1 MAEKVRRH
9 SRIGD
14 ELPQELKR
22 EVDRLLVEG
31 NVTYDDIK
39 AFLEEKGYDISRSAI
54 GRYGKE
60 FLASYQRL
68 RVIEEKSRALVSEAG
83 DGMVLEEAAAKI
95 FAQKIVEAQ
104 LLEGFDILE
113 NPRLIAD
120 FAKLQSSTVA
130 RERFKRELKEK
141 VEKTAESVVKTA
153 RQGGLSDEKAEEIRK
168 KILGIV

>member
-60 FLASYQRL
+60 FLAQYQRL
-68 RVIEEKSRALVSEAG
+68 RVIEEKSRTLVSEAG

-104 LLEGFDILE
+104 LLEGFDVLE

-141 VEKTAESVVKTA
+141 VEKTAESVVKAA
-153 RQGGLSDEKAEEIRK
+153 RQGGLSDEKAEEIRR

>member
-83 DGMVLEEAAAKI
+83 DGMVLEEAAAQI

-104 LLEGFDILE
+104 LLEGFDVLE

-141 VEKTAESVVKTA
+141 VEKTAESVVRTA
-153 RQGGLSDEKAEEIRK
+153 RQGGLSDEKAEEIRR

>member
-9 SRIGD
+9 SRISD

-68 RVIEEKSRALVSEAG
+68 RVIEEKSRALVSEVG

-130 RERFKRELKEK
+130 RERFKRELKDK
-141 VEKTAESVVKTA
+141 VEKTADSVVRTA
-153 RQGGLSDEKAEEIRK
+153 RQGGLSDEKAEEIRR

>member
-9 SRIGD
+9 SRISD

-68 RVIEEKSRALVSEAG
+68 RVIEEKSRTLVSEAG

-113 NPRLIAD
+113 NPRLIGD

-130 RERFKRELKEK
+130 RERFKRELKDK
-141 VEKTAESVVKTA
+141 VEKTAESVVRTA
-153 RQGGLSDEKAEEIRK
+153 RQGGLSDEKAEEIRR

>member
-1 MAEKVRRH
+1 MAKKVRRH
-9 SRIGD
+9 SRVSD
-14 ELPQELKR
+14 DLPQEVRR

-39 AFLEEKGYDISRSAI
+39 AFLAEKGYDISRSAI

-60 FLASYQRL
+60 FLARYQKL
-68 RVIEEKSRALVSEAG
+68 RILEDQSRTLVSEAG
-83 DGMVLEEAAAKI
+83 DGMVLEEAASKL

-104 LLEGFDILE
+104 LSGELDILE
-113 NPRLIAD
+113 LPRLVSD

-130 RERFKRELKEK
+130 RERFKSEMKNR
-141 VEKTAESVVKTA
+141 VEKTAESVEKMVKA
-153 RQGGLSDEKAEEIRK
+153 GGLPDDKAREIRE

>member
-9 SRIGD
+9 SRISD

-104 LLEGFDILE
+104 LLEGFDVLE

-141 VEKTAESVVKTA
+141 VEKTAESVVRTA
-153 RQGGLSDEKAEEIRK
+153 RQGGLSDEKAEEIRR

>member
-104 LLEGFDILE
+104 LLDGFDVLE

-141 VEKTAESVVKTA
+141 VEKTAESVVRTA
-153 RQGGLSDEKAEEIRK
+153 RQGGLSEEKAEEIRK

>member
-95 FAQKIVEAQ
+95 FAQKIIEAQ
-104 LLEGFDILE
+104 LLEGFDVLE

-130 RERFKRELKEK
+130 RERFKRELKDK
-141 VEKTAESVVKTA
+141 VEKTAESVVRTA
-153 RQGGLSDEKAEEIRK
+153 RQGGLSDEKAEEIRR

>member
-104 LLEGFDILE
+104 LLEGFDVLE

-141 VEKTAESVVKTA
+141 VEKTAESVVRTA
-153 RQGGLSDEKAEEIRK
+153 RQGGLSDEKAEEIRR

>member
-14 ELPQELKR
+14 ELPAELRR

-31 NVTYDDIK
+31 NVTYDDIQ
-39 AFLEEKGYDISRSAI
+39 AFLAEKGYDISRSAI

-60 FLASYQRL
+60 FLARYQRL
-68 RVIEEKSRALVSEAG
+68 RIVEDQSRTLVSEAG
-83 DGMVLEEAAAKI
+83 EGMILEEAAAKL

-104 LLEGFDILE
+104 LSGELDILE
-113 NPRLIAD
+113 LPRLVSD

-130 RERFKRELKEK
+130 RERMKRDMAKKAEKAIDTIEKKAKTLDMPAELLEMVKREIY
-141 VEKTAESVVKTA
+141 
-153 RQGGLSDEKAEEIRK
+153 G
-168 KILGIV
+168 IL